1 MDVEK
6 LLEQLADTDHF
17 VVCRA
22 LKTLGARPAP
32 SAEVVERVFA
42 LLASPVIAVERN
54 ALETLAAFKH
64 QALHVHSRIVGQL
77 ARRIGDGRGCD
88 YRCCGYAAYY
98 APVERYIATLLAIAD
113 RERIEWA
120 LSTDVGLLD
129 EASIDEIRLLVA
141 EF

>member
-22 LKTLGARPAP
+22 LKTLRALSAP
-32 SAEVVERVFA
+32 SAEVVDRVLA
-42 LLASPVIAVERN
+42 LLASPVIAVEQN
-54 ALETLAAFKH
+54 ALDTLASFRH
-64 QALHVHSRIVGQL
+64 RALHVHSRIVGQL

-88 YRCCGYAAYY
+88 YSCCGYAAYY

-120 LSTDVGLLD
+120 LTADVEYL
-129 EASIDEIRLLVA
+129 EKESIHEIRFLVA